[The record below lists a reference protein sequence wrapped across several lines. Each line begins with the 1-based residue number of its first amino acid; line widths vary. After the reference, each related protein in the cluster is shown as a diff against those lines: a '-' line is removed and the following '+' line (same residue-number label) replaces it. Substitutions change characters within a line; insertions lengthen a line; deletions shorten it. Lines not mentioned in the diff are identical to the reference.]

1 MEGFS
6 LDIKRDS
13 SSLFSNWIGCLGQ
26 GHLAPPAAPI
36 GISPLF
42 EQEVHD
48 GPIKE
53 RRPMEAHIAATYQM
67 RRLGKMPID
76 FLDIA

>member
-36 GISPLF
+36 GIGPLF

-48 GPIKE
+48 G
-53 RRPMEAHIAATYQM
+53 
-67 RRLGKMPID
+67 RLP
-76 FLDIA
+76 